1 MLKRPIGGTLGQ
13 RAGMSEEEDALRA
26 MSPRSR
32 TLALAQF
39 GLGASDWEELQTM
52 GEAAQIEERSGG
64 DLAARIER
72 WKAVERFV
80 LGYRGLALAFGALDF
95 YCEEHEM
102 WCGQVTDQIAQGM
115 GDGILTR
122 SQQRRFEAKYDR
134 MLGGHRA
141 AEEWLRW
148 MLRHVSGRREMLGN

>member
-1 MLKRPIGGTLGQ
+1 MW
-13 RAGMSEEEDALRA
+13 EEADALRA

-39 GLGASDWEELQTM
+39 GLVGARDWEELQTM

-80 LGYRGLALAFGALDF
+80 LGYRGLALTFEVLDF

-102 WCGQVTDQIAQGM
+102 WCGQVTDQIAQGT
-115 GDGILTR
+115 GDGSLTR
-122 SQQRRFEAKYDR
+122 SQKNSASRRSTTGCWVDIGLQR
-134 MLGGHRA
+134 GGCA
-141 AEEWLRW
+141 
-148 MLRHVSGRREMLGN
+148 GC